1 MACAPYLYP
10 KVVLMAKIETP
21 KIVTKKHQARLD
33 REKSQR
39 RYILLGTVII
49 AVLVLLTIGYGIL
62 DSVYL
67 QQIRAVAKV
76 DGEKITVRDF
86 EGQVRYQR
94 YTLINQIIQLSYY
107 GELFQSNI
115 TQAQTYL
122 EYPEYLGESIL
133 DRMVEDVV
141 IAQEA
146 KTRNISVSDEELE
159 AALKEGFA
167 YYPNGTSTPTITPT
181 SFATGTPGPTQMALV
196 PPTSTPN
203 PTATS
208 TEPVAT
214 ATATAEPTAT
224 ATATAGP
231 TATVGPTWT
240 PYPTS
245 TPITEEGYQ
254 GLYKDYISTIS
265 EVNISERDL
274 REIYRANLLR
284 EKMYN
289 LITADVASSQEQVW
303 ARHIL
308 VATEEEAQTVLDRL
322 NSGKDWDVVAA
333 DMSTDTSN
341 NTTGGDLGW
350 FPRNYMA
357 KEFEDAAFSLGIG
370 EISQPIQTEY
380 GYHII
385 QVIDHQQDRPL
396 TATMLENLKQS
407 IWAKWLEDAKAA
419 RTIETY
425 DLWKEVNPTDPTL
438 PADYQ

>member
-1 MACAPYLYP
+1 
-10 KVVLMAKIETP
+10 MAKIETP
-21 KIVTKKHQARLD
+21 KIITKKHQARLD
-33 REKSQR
+33 REKTQR
-39 RYILLGTVII
+39 RYILLGTAII

-62 DSVYL
+62 DAAYL

-94 YTLINQIIQLSYY
+94 YQLINQVIQLSYY
-107 GELFQSNI
+107 GDIFESNI
-115 TQAQTYL
+115 TQAKTYL
-122 EYPEYLGESIL
+122 EYPEYLGETIL
-133 DRMVEDVV
+133 DGMVEDVV

-146 KTRNISVSDEELE
+146 KSLDISVSEEELE

-167 YYPNGTSTPTITPT
+167 YYPDGTPTPTITPT

-208 TEPVAT
+208 TEPAVTAT
-214 ATATAEPTAT
+214 ATAEFTATAEPTAT
-224 ATATAGP
+224 ATPTAGP
-231 TATVGPTWT
+231 TATAEPTWT

-254 GLYKDYISTIS
+254 TLYKDYIATIS
-265 EVNISERDL
+265 DYKISENVLRD
-274 REIYRANLLR
+274 IYRANLLR
-284 EKMYN
+284 DKMYDYV
-289 LITADVASSQEQVW
+289 TADVASSQEQVW

-308 VATEEEAQTVLDRL
+308 VATAEEAQTVLDRL
-322 NSGKDWDVVAA
+322 NSGKAWDIVAA

-341 NTTGGDLGW
+341 NTNGGDLGW

-370 EISQPIQTEY
+370 EISEPIQTEY

-396 TATMLENLKQS
+396 TATTLENLKQS

-419 RTIETY
+419 RTIEQS

-438 PADYQ
+438 PAEYE